1 MNAVRIALDN
11 LDHYGEYT
19 KVHFDGVSYTNAHM
33 VGFARS
39 LATVLRDH
47 GVKAGDHV
55 AVMMPNRPEVEGA
68 FQASWM
74 LGAVITP
81 VTPQL
86 GVPEV
91 SYMLADAGITAILTS
106 PKLAERVVEA
116 SAHASS
122 VRQIFTFGES
132 DVPGTTNVLRLV
144 LEAPQRQEIVARD
157 DD

>member
-33 VGFARS
+33 VAFARS
-39 LATVLRDH
+39 LATVLREY
-47 GVKAGDHV
+47 GVKSGDHV
-55 AVMMPNRPEVEGA
+55 AVMMPNTPEVEGA

-81 VTPQL
+81 ITPQL

-91 SYMLADAGITAILTS
+91 SYMLADAEITAVLTS
-106 PKLAERVVEA
+106 PKLAARVTEA
-116 SAHASS
+116 AAHAPS
-122 VRQIFTFGES
+122 VGRIFVFGES
-132 DVPGTTNVLRLV
+132 DAPAATNLVPLIAQ
-144 LEAPQRQEIVARD
+144 APE
-157 DD
+157 